1 MIGRTLGLYFAGH
14 FLRNVLFTFLLFYA
28 LITAVDLIDQTRRA
42 SRVETGSFL
51 DFLAISASRGA
62 VLSEN
67 IWPFAALFG
76 SMATLIVL
84 NRRLELV
91 VARAA
96 GVSAWRFLLPA
107 IASAAI
113 LGLASAALYN
123 PLARWAEDEGKRLEA
138 TVYGNA
144 ETQGYTRNFWLRTN
158 GGGGAQIIYARV
170 AEERGRR
177 LTGVSRHLF
186 RPDGASAG
194 RIDAATFTFQP
205 RPDGN
210 VWIARDALIYD
221 AAEGGAEGQAAAE
234 LELPAFATAGRL
246 SRAGLTPEDVPFWSL
261 SAEAEAAEAAGQN
274 PLPFATRLQSLLA
287 RPLLFTAMVLLAGTC
302 CLRFARFGQAARPVA
317 LGVVAGFV
325 LYVTAEFVLSF
336 GRNGIVPPWMAAWGP
351 ALVATLVAASVLL
364 YQEDG

>member
-1 MIGRTLGLYFAGH
+1 MGRTLGFYFAGH
-14 FLRNVLFTFLLFYA
+14 FLRNVLLTFLLFYA

-42 SRVETGSFL
+42 SKVEEGTFL
-51 DFLAISASRGA
+51 EFLAISASRAA

-96 GVSAWRFLLPA
+96 GISAWRFLLPA
-107 IASAAI
+107 VASAVI

-123 PLARWAEDEGKRLEA
+123 PLVRWGEAAGKRLEA
-138 TVYGNA
+138 SIYGNS

-158 GGGGAQIIYARV
+158 GGNGAQVIYARV
-170 AEERGRR
+170 SEDRGRL
-177 LTGVSRHLF
+177 LTGVSRYLF

-194 RIDAATFTFQP
+194 RIDAATFTFDE

-210 VWIARDALIYD
+210 VWIARDAMVYGEEPEGR
-221 AAEGGAEGQAAAE
+221 AEPE
-234 LELPAFATAGRL
+234 LVVPAFSNAERL

-261 SAEAEAAEAAGQN
+261 PGEAAAAAEAGTN
-274 PLPFATRLQSLLA
+274 PLPFSTRFQSLLA

-317 LGVVAGFV
+317 LGVAAGFV
-325 LYVTAEFVLSF
+325 LYVVAEFVLSF
-336 GRNGIVPPWMAAWGP
+336 GRNGVVPPWMAAWGP
-351 ALVATLVAASVLL
+351 ALVASLAGVSVLL
-364 YQEDG
+364 NQEDG